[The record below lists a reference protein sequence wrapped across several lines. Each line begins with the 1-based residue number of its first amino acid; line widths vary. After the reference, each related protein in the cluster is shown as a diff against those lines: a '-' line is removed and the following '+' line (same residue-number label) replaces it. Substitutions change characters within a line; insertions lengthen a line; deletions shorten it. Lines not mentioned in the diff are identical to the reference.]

1 MKRTWIPLY
10 IDPTGLRVA
19 VLGGGQLGER
29 RAKMFAEAGAKV
41 RVYALRFTDSLK
53 QYADIYKIELVKT
66 DLLQE
71 SNILEAIKWADLVV
85 IATGVDV
92 IDTKAVEYAREMR
105 KLVNNGVDAERG
117 NVIVP
122 FQGETSYGLRFAVT
136 SLGETGIA
144 ARIARDRIKE
154 CLEDQ
159 SLATTY
165 RVMARI
171 KKYIKTNIK
180 DAKQRLPLYF
190 IIEEDKVFQ
199 RYVSQGEEEKA
210 FQRALE
216 IISNNIRYPDR
227 K

>member
-53 QYADIYKIELVKT
+53 QYADRYKIELVKT

-85 IATGVDV
+85 IATGVDI
-92 IDTKAVEYAREMR
+92 IDRKAAAYAREMR
-105 KLVNNGVDAERG
+105 KLVNNGVDAEQG
-117 NVIVP
+117 NIIVP
-122 FQGETSYGLRFAVT
+122 FQDETSYGLRFAVT

-144 ARIARDRIKE
+144 ARIARDKIKE

-227 K
+227 E

>member
-1 MKRTWIPLY
+1 MKRTWIPIY

-29 RAKMFAEAGAKV
+29 RAKMFADAGAQV
-41 RVYALRFTDSLK
+41 RVYALRFADSLK
-53 QYADIYKIELVKT
+53 KYAYRYRIELVKT
-66 DLLQE
+66 DLLKE
-71 SNILEAIKWADLVV
+71 SNLLEAIKWADLVV

-92 IDTKAVEYAREMR
+92 IDRKAAAYAREMR

-122 FQGETSYGLRFAVT
+122 FQGETSYGLKFAVT

-159 SLATTY
+159 SLATMY

-171 KKYIKTNIK
+171 KKYMKTNIK

-216 IISNNIRYPDR
+216 IISNHFSYPDR
-227 K
+227 E